1 MWRGVKFMKK
11 RKKRIH
17 SIKTLL
23 VGIIIGTTF
32 ITAIGLETFSVRNTL
47 ANNELQKEQYGQRL
61 LEDIQAQQQY
71 EVELAWS
78 VINQIYEK
86 QVSGEYSEAQAKEL
100 AADMVRNLRFN
111 DGKGYFWIDTVDG
124 TNVVQLGDANV
135 EGTNRYNDSDID
147 GNYYI
152 QDIIAAAKQG
162 GGYAFFSFPKPG
174 ETVATPNMSYSM
186 LFEPYGWVIGTAVWI
201 DSIDEL
207 KAGYEEEAHQ
217 SMKKTIYQLVIFITI
232 LVILLAAFAIFIGN
246 KIANPVIHITDEI
259 ERMATG
265 DFSNKETRAKA
276 AIKNKSEI
284 GQMVVAETT
293 LQANIRGLMENI
305 NDTIA
310 FVSSESQELMKI
322 SNQAADASEM
332 VAENCT
338 EVAGNC
344 NNQMDVVNSA
354 NSEVGMLVNK
364 VSEFLET
371 LALFQSEI
379 EHTNDAAATGRTDIL
394 DVVNQMNTIESA
406 VKDTSSVI
414 MALEEQLGKI
424 GSIVN
429 TISEIANQTNLLS
442 LNASIEAARAG
453 EAGRG
458 FAVVASEISNLA
470 DESNDATAQIAKMIT
485 SIQESSKEAVSAME
499 KGLESV
505 AQGTKVVNHSG
516 ETFKLIVERISDIS
530 KQAEV
535 MQGIVQELSDG
546 TDNVKNYFGG
556 IDHMSCNVA
565 DATSNVSAASQE
577 QAASAQEIYAASQ
590 RLTKKIE
597 ELNDII
603 HKFKI

>member
-1 MWRGVKFMKK
+1 MKK
-11 RKKRIH
+11 QRKSIH

-23 VGIIIGTTF
+23 VGIIIGATL

-246 KIANPVIHITDEI
+246 KIANPIIHITDEI

-470 DESNDATAQIAKMIT
+470 DESNNATAQIAKMIE

-516 ETFKLIVERISDIS
+516 ETFRLIVERISDIS
-530 KQAEV
+530 KLAEA

-546 TDNVKNYFGG
+546 TDNVKSYFGE
-556 IDHMSCNVA
+556 IDYMSCNVA

-577 QAASAQEIYAASQ
+577 QAASAQEIYAASE

>member
-1 MWRGVKFMKK
+1 MKK
-11 RKKRIH
+11 QRKSIH

-23 VGIIIGTTF
+23 VGIIIGATL

-246 KIANPVIHITDEI
+246 KIANPIIHITDEI

-344 NNQMDVVNSA
+344 NNQMDVVKSA

-470 DESNDATAQIAKMIT
+470 DESNDATAQIAEMIT

>member
-1 MWRGVKFMKK
+1 MKK
-11 RKKRIH
+11 QRKSIH

-23 VGIIIGTTF
+23 VGIIIGTTL

-217 SMKKTIYQLVIFITI
+217 AMKKTIYQLVIFITI

-246 KIANPVIHITDEI
+246 KIANPIIHITDEI

-310 FVSSESQELMKI
+310 FVSSESQELMTI

-394 DVVNQMNTIESA
+394 DVVNQMNDIESA
-406 VKDTSSVI
+406 VEETSSVI

-470 DESNDATAQIAKMIT
+470 DESNDATAQIAEMIT

>member
-1 MWRGVKFMKK
+1 MKK
-11 RKKRIH
+11 QRKSIH

-23 VGIIIGTTF
+23 VGIIIGATL

-217 SMKKTIYQLVIFITI
+217 AMKKTIYQLVIFITI

-246 KIANPVIHITDEI
+246 KIANPIIHITDEI

-470 DESNDATAQIAKMIT
+470 DESNDATAQIAEMIT

>member
-1 MWRGVKFMKK
+1 MKK
-11 RKKRIH
+11 QRKSIH

-23 VGIIIGTTF
+23 VGIIIGATL

-47 ANNELQKEQYGQRL
+47 ASNELQKEQYGQRL

-217 SMKKTIYQLVIFITI
+217 AMKKTIYQLVIFITI

-246 KIANPVIHITDEI
+246 KIANPIIHITDEI

-310 FVSSESQELMKI
+310 FVSSESQELMTI

-332 VAENCT
+332 VAENCS
-338 EVAGNC
+338 EVAGSC
-344 NNQMDVVNSA
+344 NNQMNVVNSA
-354 NSEVGMLVNK
+354 NSEVGRLVNK

-371 LALFQSEI
+371 LTLFQSEI
-379 EHTNDAAATGRTDIL
+379 AHTNDAAATGRTDIL
-394 DVVNQMNTIESA
+394 DVVNQMNDIESA
-406 VKDTSSVI
+406 VEETSSVI

-470 DESNDATAQIAKMIT
+470 DESNDATAQIAEMIT

-516 ETFKLIVERISDIS
+516 ETFKLIVERKSDIS

>member
-1 MWRGVKFMKK
+1 MKK
-11 RKKRIH
+11 QRKSIH

-23 VGIIIGTTF
+23 VGIIIGATL

-217 SMKKTIYQLVIFITI
+217 SMKKTIYQLAIFITI

-246 KIANPVIHITDEI
+246 KIANPIIHITDEI

-470 DESNDATAQIAKMIT
+470 DESNDATAQIAEMIT

-577 QAASAQEIYAASQ
+577 QAASAQEIYAASE

>member
-1 MWRGVKFMKK
+1 MKK
-11 RKKRIH
+11 QRKSIH

-23 VGIIIGTTF
+23 VGIVIGATL

-246 KIANPVIHITDEI
+246 KIANPIIHITDEI

-470 DESNDATAQIAKMIT
+470 DESNDATAQIAEMIT

-505 AQGTKVVNHSG
+505 AQGTKVVNYSG
-516 ETFKLIVERISDIS
+516 ETFKLIVERITDIS

-577 QAASAQEIYAASQ
+577 QAASAQEIYAASE

>member
-1 MWRGVKFMKK
+1 MKK
-11 RKKRIH
+11 QRKSIH

-23 VGIIIGTTF
+23 VGIIIGATL

-232 LVILLAAFAIFIGN
+232 LVILLAAFALFIGN
-246 KIANPVIHITDEI
+246 KIANPIIHITDEI

-470 DESNDATAQIAKMIT
+470 DESNDATAQIAEMIT

>member
-1 MWRGVKFMKK
+1 MKK
-11 RKKRIH
+11 QRKSIH

-23 VGIIIGTTF
+23 VGIIIGATL

-217 SMKKTIYQLVIFITI
+217 AMKKTIYQLVIFITI

-246 KIANPVIHITDEI
+246 KIANPIIHITDEI

-310 FVSSESQELMKI
+310 FVSSESQELMTI

-470 DESNDATAQIAKMIT
+470 DESNDATAQIAEMIT

-505 AQGTKVVNHSG
+505 SQGTKVVNHSG

-546 TDNVKNYFGG
+546 TDNVKNYFGV

-577 QAASAQEIYAASQ
+577 QAASAQEIYAASE

>member
-1 MWRGVKFMKK
+1 MKK
-11 RKKRIH
+11 QRKSIH

-23 VGIIIGTTF
+23 VGIIIGATL

-100 AADMVRNLRFN
+100 AADMVRHLRFN

-135 EGTNRYNDSDID
+135 EGTKRYNDSDID

-217 SMKKTIYQLVIFITI
+217 AMKKTIYQLVIFITI

-246 KIANPVIHITDEI
+246 KIANPIIHITDEI

-470 DESNDATAQIAKMIT
+470 DESNDATAQIAEMIT

-546 TDNVKNYFGG
+546 TDNVKNYFGA

>member
-1 MWRGVKFMKK
+1 MKK
-11 RKKRIH
+11 QRKSIH

-23 VGIIIGTTF
+23 VGIIIGATL

-217 SMKKTIYQLVIFITI
+217 AMKKTIYQLVIFITI

-246 KIANPVIHITDEI
+246 KIANPIIHITDEI

-470 DESNDATAQIAKMIT
+470 DESNDATAQIAEMIT

-505 AQGTKVVNHSG
+505 AQGTKVVNYSG
-516 ETFKLIVERISDIS
+516 ETFKLIVERITDIS

-546 TDNVKNYFGG
+546 TDNVKNYFGA

>member
-1 MWRGVKFMKK
+1 MKK
-11 RKKRIH
+11 QRKSIH

-23 VGIIIGTTF
+23 VGIVIGATL

-207 KAGYEEEAHQ
+207 KSGYEEEAHQ
-217 SMKKTIYQLVIFITI
+217 AMKKTIYQLVIFITI

-246 KIANPVIHITDEI
+246 KIANPIIHITDEI

-470 DESNDATAQIAKMIT
+470 DESNDATAQIAEMIT

-516 ETFKLIVERISDIS
+516 ETFKLIVERITDIS

>member
-1 MWRGVKFMKK
+1 MKK
-11 RKKRIH
+11 QRKSIH

-23 VGIIIGTTF
+23 VGIIIGATL
-32 ITAIGLETFSVRNTL
+32 ITAIGIETFSVRNTL

-186 LFEPYGWVIGTAVWI
+186 LFEPYGWVIGTGVWI

-246 KIANPVIHITDEI
+246 KIANPIIHITDEI

-470 DESNDATAQIAKMIT
+470 DESNDATAQIAEMIT

>member
-1 MWRGVKFMKK
+1 MKK
-11 RKKRIH
+11 QRKSIH

-23 VGIIIGTTF
+23 VGIIIGATL
-32 ITAIGLETFSVRNTL
+32 ITAIGIETFSVRNTL

-246 KIANPVIHITDEI
+246 KIANPIIHITDEI

-344 NNQMDVVNSA
+344 NNQMDVVKSA

-470 DESNDATAQIAKMIT
+470 DESNDATAQIAEMIT

>member
-1 MWRGVKFMKK
+1 MKK

-47 ANNELQKEQYGQRL
+47 ASNELQKEQYGQRL

-152 QDIIAAAKQG
+152 QDIIDAAKQG
-162 GGYAFFSFPKPG
+162 GGYAFFFFPKPG

-217 SMKKTIYQLVIFITI
+217 SMKKTIYQLAIFITI

-246 KIANPVIHITDEI
+246 KIANPIIHITDEI

-470 DESNDATAQIAKMIT
+470 DESNDATAQIAEMIT

>member
-1 MWRGVKFMKK
+1 MKK
-11 RKKRIH
+11 QRKSIH

-23 VGIIIGTTF
+23 LGIIIGATL
-32 ITAIGLETFSVRNTL
+32 ITAIGIETFSVRNTL

-246 KIANPVIHITDEI
+246 KIANPIIHITDEI

-470 DESNDATAQIAKMIT
+470 DESNDATAQIAEMIT

-546 TDNVKNYFGG
+546 TDNVKNYFGA

>member
-1 MWRGVKFMKK
+1 
-11 RKKRIH
+11 
-17 SIKTLL
+17 
-23 VGIIIGTTF
+23 
-32 ITAIGLETFSVRNTL
+32 
-47 ANNELQKEQYGQRL
+47 
-61 LEDIQAQQQY
+61 
-71 EVELAWS
+71 
-78 VINQIYEK
+78 
-86 QVSGEYSEAQAKEL
+86 
-100 AADMVRNLRFN
+100 
-111 DGKGYFWIDTVDG
+111 
-124 TNVVQLGDANV
+124 
-135 EGTNRYNDSDID
+135 
-147 GNYYI
+147 
-152 QDIIAAAKQG
+152 
-162 GGYAFFSFPKPG
+162 
-174 ETVATPNMSYSM
+174 
-186 LFEPYGWVIGTAVWI
+186 
-201 DSIDEL
+201 
-207 KAGYEEEAHQ
+207 
-217 SMKKTIYQLVIFITI
+217 MKKTIYQLVIFITI

-246 KIANPVIHITDEI
+246 KIANPIIHITDEI

-470 DESNDATAQIAKMIT
+470 DESNDATAQIAEMIT

>member
-1 MWRGVKFMKK
+1 MKK
-11 RKKRIH
+11 QRKSIH

-23 VGIIIGTTF
+23 VGIIIGATL

-47 ANNELQKEQYGQRL
+47 ASNELQKEQYGQRL

-111 DGKGYFWIDTVDG
+111 NGKGYFWIDTVDG

-207 KAGYEEEAHQ
+207 KTEYEDEAHQ
-217 SMKKTIYQLVIFITI
+217 TMKRSIYQLAIFITI

-246 KIANPVIHITDEI
+246 KIANPIIHITDEI

-265 DFSNKETRAKA
+265 DFSNKETKAKA
-276 AIKNKSEI
+276 SIKNKSEI
-284 GQMVVAETT
+284 GQMAVAEAT
-293 LQANIRGLMENI
+293 LQVNISGLMENI

-470 DESNDATAQIAKMIT
+470 DESNDATAQIAEMIT

>member
-1 MWRGVKFMKK
+1 MKK
-11 RKKRIH
+11 QRKSIH

-23 VGIIIGTTF
+23 VGIVIGATL

-207 KAGYEEEAHQ
+207 KSGYEEEAHQ
-217 SMKKTIYQLVIFITI
+217 AMKKTIYQLVIFITI

-246 KIANPVIHITDEI
+246 KIANPIIHITDEI

-470 DESNDATAQIAKMIT
+470 DESNDATAQIAEMIT

-499 KGLESV
+499 KGLESA

-516 ETFKLIVERISDIS
+516 ETFKLIVERITDIS

-546 TDNVKNYFGG
+546 TDNVKNYFGA

>member
-1 MWRGVKFMKK
+1 MKK
-11 RKKRIH
+11 QRKSIH

-23 VGIIIGTTF
+23 VGIIIGATL
-32 ITAIGLETFSVRNTL
+32 ITAIGLETFYVRNTL
-47 ANNELQKEQYGQRL
+47 ASNELQKEQYGQRL

-246 KIANPVIHITDEI
+246 KIANPIIHITDEI

>member
-1 MWRGVKFMKK
+1 MKK
-11 RKKRIH
+11 QRKSIH

-23 VGIIIGTTF
+23 VGIIIGATL

-47 ANNELQKEQYGQRL
+47 ANNEVQKEQYGQRL

-246 KIANPVIHITDEI
+246 KIANPIIHITDEI

-470 DESNDATAQIAKMIT
+470 DESNDATAQIAEMIT

>member
-1 MWRGVKFMKK
+1 MKK
-11 RKKRIH
+11 QRKSIH

-23 VGIIIGTTF
+23 VGIIIGATL

-217 SMKKTIYQLVIFITI
+217 AMKKTIYQLVIFITI

-246 KIANPVIHITDEI
+246 KIANPIIHITDEI

-310 FVSSESQELMKI
+310 FVSSESQELMTI

-344 NNQMDVVNSA
+344 NNQMDVVKSA

-470 DESNDATAQIAKMIT
+470 DESNDATAQIAEMIT

-546 TDNVKNYFGG
+546 TDNVKNYFGV

-577 QAASAQEIYAASQ
+577 QAASAQEIYAASE

>member
-1 MWRGVKFMKK
+1 MFMKK
-11 RKKRIH
+11 QRKSIH

-23 VGIIIGTTF
+23 VGIIIGATL

-217 SMKKTIYQLVIFITI
+217 SMKKTIYQLAIFITI

-246 KIANPVIHITDEI
+246 KIANPIIHITDEI

-470 DESNDATAQIAKMIT
+470 DESNDATAQIAEMIT

-505 AQGTKVVNHSG
+505 AQGTKVVNYSG

-546 TDNVKNYFGG
+546 TDNVKNYFGA

>member
-1 MWRGVKFMKK
+1 M
-11 RKKRIH
+11 
-17 SIKTLL
+17 
-23 VGIIIGTTF
+23 
-32 ITAIGLETFSVRNTL
+32 
-47 ANNELQKEQYGQRL
+47 
-61 LEDIQAQQQY
+61 
-71 EVELAWS
+71 
-78 VINQIYEK
+78 
-86 QVSGEYSEAQAKEL
+86 
-100 AADMVRNLRFN
+100 
-111 DGKGYFWIDTVDG
+111 
-124 TNVVQLGDANV
+124 QLGDANV

-201 DSIDEL
+201 DGIDEL

-246 KIANPVIHITDEI
+246 KIANPIIHITDEI

-265 DFSNKETRAKA
+265 DFSNKETRAKT

-470 DESNDATAQIAKMIT
+470 DESNDATAQIAEMIT

-565 DATSNVSAASQE
+565 DATSNVSCLLYTSP
-577 QAASAQEIYAASQ
+577 SP
-590 RLTKKIE
+590 R
-597 ELNDII
+597 D
-603 HKFKI
+603 

>member
-1 MWRGVKFMKK
+1 MKK
-11 RKKRIH
+11 QRKSIH

-23 VGIIIGTTF
+23 VGIIIGATL

-152 QDIIAAAKQG
+152 QDIIDAAKQG

-246 KIANPVIHITDEI
+246 KIANPIIHITDEI

-470 DESNDATAQIAKMIT
+470 DESNDATAQIAEMIT

>member
-1 MWRGVKFMKK
+1 MKK
-11 RKKRIH
+11 QRKSIH

-23 VGIIIGTTF
+23 VGIIIGATL

-217 SMKKTIYQLVIFITI
+217 AMKKTIYQLVIFITI

-246 KIANPVIHITDEI
+246 KIANPIIHITDEI

-394 DVVNQMNTIESA
+394 DVVNQMNDIESA
-406 VKDTSSVI
+406 VEETSSVI

-470 DESNDATAQIAKMIT
+470 DESNDATAQIAEMIT

>member
-1 MWRGVKFMKK
+1 MKK
-11 RKKRIH
+11 QRKSIH

-23 VGIIIGTTF
+23 VGIIIGATL

-207 KAGYEEEAHQ
+207 KEGYEEEAHQ
-217 SMKKTIYQLVIFITI
+217 AKKKTIYQLVIFITI

-246 KIANPVIHITDEI
+246 KIANPIIHITDEI

-470 DESNDATAQIAKMIT
+470 DESNDATAQIAEMIT

>member
-1 MWRGVKFMKK
+1 MKK
-11 RKKRIH
+11 QRKSIH

-47 ANNELQKEQYGQRL
+47 ASNELQKEQYGQRL

-246 KIANPVIHITDEI
+246 KIANPIIHITDEI

-470 DESNDATAQIAKMIT
+470 DESNDATAQIAEMIT

-546 TDNVKNYFGG
+546 TDNVKNYFGA

>member
-1 MWRGVKFMKK
+1 MKK
-11 RKKRIH
+11 QRKSIH

-23 VGIIIGTTF
+23 VGIIIGATL

-47 ANNELQKEQYGQRL
+47 ASNELQKEQYGQRL

-246 KIANPVIHITDEI
+246 KIANPIIHITDEI

-470 DESNDATAQIAKMIT
+470 DESNDATAQIAEMIT

>member
-1 MWRGVKFMKK
+1 MKK
-11 RKKRIH
+11 QRKSIH

-23 VGIIIGTTF
+23 VGIVIGATL

-217 SMKKTIYQLVIFITI
+217 SMKKTIYQLAIFITI

-246 KIANPVIHITDEI
+246 KIANPIIHITDEI

-470 DESNDATAQIAKMIT
+470 DESNDATAQIAEMIT

-516 ETFKLIVERISDIS
+516 ETFKLIVERITDIS

-546 TDNVKNYFGG
+546 TDNVKNYFGA

>member
-1 MWRGVKFMKK
+1 MKK
-11 RKKRIH
+11 QRKSIH

-23 VGIIIGTTF
+23 VGIIIGATL

-201 DSIDEL
+201 DGIDEL

-246 KIANPVIHITDEI
+246 KIANPIIHITDEI

-265 DFSNKETRAKA
+265 DFSNKETRAKT

-470 DESNDATAQIAKMIT
+470 DESNDATAQIAEMIT

>member
-1 MWRGVKFMKK
+1 MKK
-11 RKKRIH
+11 QRKSIH

-23 VGIIIGTTF
+23 VGIIIGATL

-246 KIANPVIHITDEI
+246 KIANPIIHITDEI

-310 FVSSESQELMKI
+310 FVSSESQELMTI

-344 NNQMDVVNSA
+344 NNQMDVVKSA

-470 DESNDATAQIAKMIT
+470 DESNDATAQIAEMIT

>member
-1 MWRGVKFMKK
+1 MKK
-11 RKKRIH
+11 QRKSIH

-23 VGIIIGTTF
+23 VGIVIGATL

-207 KAGYEEEAHQ
+207 KSGYEEEAHQ
-217 SMKKTIYQLVIFITI
+217 AMKKTIYQLVIFITI

-246 KIANPVIHITDEI
+246 KIANPIIHITDEI

-470 DESNDATAQIAKMIT
+470 DESNDATAQIAEMIT

-505 AQGTKVVNHSG
+505 AQGTKVVNYSG